1 MAVLV
6 LAACTSSPSD
16 AGGGPPPSPG
26 SGPQWSPKAGAAFT
40 EPPELESANGVLE
53 ATLTVAKRDLEIS
66 GSPVVGAQTFTDGF
80 VAPTLVVKPGDTI
93 ELDLVNELTEETN
106 LHFHGFHVSPDG
118 ESDNIFRHVAPGT
131 TAHYQLEIPPN
142 HENGLFW
149 YHSHAHG
156 ISEEQVAAG
165 LSGLIRIGNVE
176 DLLPYQ
182 DTGIV
187 SQDLAI
193 RDIQMKGNVIPAA
206 DEEMFKG
213 PQVRLINGQLKPKMA
228 MHPGETQLWRIANI
242 GADQFYDL
250 KLDGHRF
257 HVVGEDGNPV
267 ARVWET
273 GHLVLPP
280 GKRFEVLVQAGDAG
294 TYALRTV
301 KYQGSTPMPNVVM
314 ATVEISGDAMT
325 AGPIPES
332 VGSFVDL
339 ADADIAARRTEVF
352 SFAPGKEFKPQING
366 KSFDPNVV
374 NVHAKLGTV
383 EEWTLKNTTDE
394 EHPFHIHVNDF
405 QVMSV
410 NGKPYHAAGM
420 QDVVLIPA
428 HGEVVIRMPF
438 DDYAGTFVFHCHIL
452 GHEDPGMMAV
462 IEVEE

>member
-1 MAVLV
+1 MA
-6 LAACTSSPSD
+6 
-16 AGGGPPPSPG
+16 
-26 SGPQWSPKAGAAFT
+26 

-53 ATLTVAKRDLEIS
+53 ATFTVSKRDLEIS

-80 VAPTLVVKPGDTI
+80 VAPTLVVQPGDTI

-131 TAHYQLEIPPN
+131 TARYQLEIPPN

-156 ISEEQVAAG
+156 NSDEQVAAG

-182 DTGIV
+182 DTDIV
-187 SQDLAI
+187 SRDLAI
-193 RDIQMKGNVIPAA
+193 RDLQMKGNVVPAA
-206 DEEMFKG
+206 NEEMFKG
-213 PQVRLINGQLKPKMA
+213 PQVRLVNGQLKPTMT
-228 MHPGETQLWRIANI
+228 MRPGEVQLWRIGNI

-250 KLDGHRF
+250 RLDGHRF

-280 GKRFEVLVQAGDAG
+280 GKRFEVLVRAADAG

-301 KYQGSTPMPNVVM
+301 RYDQGYMAMPNVEM
-314 ATVEISGDAMT
+314 ATVEVSGEAATT
-325 AGPIPES
+325 APIPET
-332 VGSFVDL
+332 VGSMIDL
-339 ADADIAARRTEVF
+339 GGADIAKHRTEVF
-352 SFAPGKEFKPQING
+352 SFAPGKEFLPQING

-374 NVHAKLGTV
+374 NVRPELGTV

-394 EHPFHIHVNDF
+394 QHPFHIHVNDF

-410 NGKPYHAAGM
+410 NGKPYRANGY
-420 QDVVLIPA
+420 QDTVLVPA
-428 HGEVVIRMPF
+428 DGEVVIRIPF
-438 DDYAGTFVFHCHIL
+438 DDYPGTFVFHCHIL
-452 GHEDPGMMAV
+452 GHEDAGMMAV
-462 IEVEE
+462 VEVD